1 LHCTIVVVCGK
12 NAALEVAM
20 RALQSSGHAEGASG
34 PELRVLGYTNAMHE
48 LMAAADLMVG
58 KPGGLT
64 TTEARAVG
72 LPMVLLQPIPGQE
85 ERNADMLVSLGAAVR
100 AQRATDAG
108 PAVAAIIGDPARLR
122 SMRIAASA
130 AGNPRAAFDVAAG
143 ISALLAQGQQ
153 GERSDRLLGR
163 PAA

>member
-1 LHCTIVVVCGK
+1 
-12 NAALEVAM
+12 
-20 RALQSSGHAEGASG
+20 
-34 PELRVLGYTNAMHE
+34 MHE

-108 PAVAAIIGDPARLR
+108 PAVAAIIGDPVRLR

-130 AGNPRAAFDVAAG
+130 AGNPRAAFDVATG
-143 ISALLAQGQQ
+143 ISALLAQGNQ